1 MIQKESEGGRDVW
14 KAPSVTS
21 QPGPCASQVPG
32 HLLHGGFLVTYSGGQ
47 VQSNE
52 WSLHLAAP
60 ALPSDE
66 GQLTYHQLSLPTVG
80 NQRAQACVWRAW
92 MGNLLHVVCTGPKPT
107 RDSKIRPWTAER
119 GFQNHRARAPC
130 SCLESLYHK
139 RLPWPAVCPL
149 GGVLPEP
156 HRWWPLKV
164 HVPSGDTVVSMM
176 SPASSLELS
185 SLMGRTQLP
194 QEGSWPPLFRR

>member
-1 MIQKESEGGRDVW
+1 MESALSDVS
-14 KAPSVTS
+14 AGPLCL
-21 QPGPCASQVPG
+21 PGP
-32 HLLHGGFLVTYSGGQ
+32 
-47 VQSNE
+47 
-52 WSLHLAAP
+52 WSPPPWGLPSHPLRGPSPVHRVEAP

-66 GQLTYHQLSLPTVG
+66 GQLTCHQLSLPPVG

-92 MGNLLHVVCTGPKPT
+92 MGNLPHVVCTGPKPT
-107 RDSKIRPWTAER
+107 RDSKIRPWSAER

-130 SCLESLYHK
+130 SCLESLYHE

-156 HRWWPLKV
+156 HRWWPLKM
-164 HVPSGDTVVSMM
+164 HVPSGDTVVSMT

-194 QEGSWPPLFRR
+194 QEGSGPPLFHR